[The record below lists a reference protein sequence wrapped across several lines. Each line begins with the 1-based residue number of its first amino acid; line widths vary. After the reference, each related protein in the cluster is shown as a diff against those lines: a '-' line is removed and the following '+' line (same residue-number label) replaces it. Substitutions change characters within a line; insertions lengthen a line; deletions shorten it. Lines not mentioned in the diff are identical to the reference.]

1 MQNQINKTRLT
12 KHCMK
17 EYQWS
22 EDKASKEVL
31 RYEKLFKLFGKGTI
45 VPTKELDKVWHCHM
59 LDPIAYYNDCIAYH
73 NKLIGHNPSLEMSE
87 GEKER
92 LNFYFNQ
99 TKQLWQEEYNEEYSG
114 MKAECDGPDH
124 TCLECSTGGWIKQ
137 ENYNVETV

>member
-1 MQNQINKTRLT
+1 MQNQFNKTRLT

-73 NKLIGHNPSLEMSE
+73 NKLIGHNPSLEMTE

-92 LNFYFNQ
+92 LN
-99 TKQLWQEEYNEEYSG
+99 TG
-114 MKAECDGPDH
+114 
-124 TCLECSTGGWIKQ
+124 GGWINLKQ
-137 ENYNVETV
+137 ETNL